1 MAEVLLEIAQ
11 NVSIRGMNVNGDYLF
26 SVLDLIKY
34 ICPGYSS
41 IYAPTLWYRLISNN
55 SNEVTEIMPTW
66 QNLKFKGRGQRNTP
80 CMTILGLQKLLLIL
94 GSKATVEFCDRVL
107 ECFHRVLAGD
117 HTSIREIKANPAQTL
132 SVQPMERAETGAPV
146 QGMLNPRCD
155 AGDAGVMNE
164 LLQAACDPT
173 AGQRVTSMGD
183 PKNYTVETGAPVQD
197 ILKGMLGPRCD
208 ENRDASHQ
216 LELKIQAMHDS
227 DFAKSK
233 MKVETWTFHGDGT
246 TWVNATSIFKYMYTG
261 SRDNFARMQKLHFEN
276 MNIPHK
282 LLEVPGVNTR
292 FLFCT
297 TNLLVLIQ
305 YQILSLPDGRLVIL
319 VLKFTSY

>member
-11 NVSIRGMNVNGDYLF
+11 NVSIRGMNMNGDYLF

-66 QNLKFKGRGQRNTP
+66 KNLKFKGRGQRNTP

-132 SVQPMERAETGAPV
+132 SVQPIERAETGAPV

-155 AGDAGVMNE
+155 GTLVTGMKLADQEMTVHIGGKPDKITKRFFFAHDMADVFGIDSSVIADFDKNAVIEKVVQGPPDFEGKWDLFTVMMAFAPRMYSNPDNVKKALAQPTNE
-164 LLQAACDPT
+164 VYPSRKELA
-173 AGQRVTSMGD
+173 M
-183 PKNYTVETGAPVQD
+183 KNKFV
-197 ILKGMLGPRCD
+197 
-208 ENRDASHQ
+208 
-216 LELKIQAMHDS
+216 
-227 DFAKSK
+227 
-233 MKVETWTFHGDGT
+233 
-246 TWVNATSIFKYMYTG
+246 
-261 SRDNFARMQKLHFEN
+261 
-276 MNIPHK
+276 
-282 LLEVPGVNTR
+282 
-292 FLFCT
+292 
-297 TNLLVLIQ
+297 
-305 YQILSLPDGRLVIL
+305 SL
-319 VLKFTSY
+319 LKFVPRKIFVRFSHVAEPYKYLLNFFISTIFLY

>member
-1 MAEVLLEIAQ
+1 MAEVLLKIAQ

-80 CMTILGLQKLLLIL
+80 CMTILGLQKLLLML
-94 GSKATVEFCDRVL
+94 GSKATVEFRDRVL

-146 QGMLNPRCD
+146 QGMLNPRCEGTLATDTKLADQGAEILVKTVKRTYQHQRALYEFTFACFQAGDVAETIGIDTTKIDNFIPSTLVMKIVDGPEQFPDFIGLWD
-155 AGDAGVMNE
+155 AGEVVMAFGGAKVFVNKAVVKRAVIGTTIDDYKSRKE
-164 LLQAACDPT
+164 LLWP
-173 AGQRVTSMGD
+173 
-183 PKNYTVETGAPVQD
+183 Y
-197 ILKGMLGPRCD
+197 
-208 ENRDASHQ
+208 
-216 LELKIQAMHDS
+216 
-227 DFAKSK
+227 
-233 MKVETWTFHGDGT
+233 
-246 TWVNATSIFKYMYTG
+246 
-261 SRDNFARMQKLHFEN
+261 DN
-276 MNIPHK
+276 
-282 LLEVPGVNTR
+282 V
-292 FLFCT
+292 
-297 TNLLVLIQ
+297 
-305 YQILSLPDGRLVIL
+305 S
-319 VLKFTSY
+319 